1 MNEILTIAPAGL
13 LTSLGCMLF
22 AWAISVPLRDVS
34 VVDSF
39 WSVAVAGTGLA
50 YWLASGA
57 ATPRGALAIG
67 LAIVWAVRLAAFV
80 TWRNHGKPEDRRYQE
95 IRARNEPGF
104 AGKSLYLIFGFQAL
118 LAFVVGL
125 PLLGAQL
132 GAAPLA
138 WLDAL
143 GVGVF
148 VFGLVFESVADQQMA
163 AFQREPRSERGVM
176 DRGLWRYSR
185 HPNYFGE
192 FCLWWG
198 LYLIALAGGAWWS
211 FVGPLLLTFFLLKVS
226 GVALTEKDIAGR
238 RPDYADYIRRTSA
251 FVPWIPRRDAAK
263 S

>member
-1 MNEILTIAPAGL
+1 MNEILSIASAGL
-13 LTSLGCMLF
+13 LTSLACMLV
-22 AWAISVPLRDVS
+22 AWVISLPLRDVS

-39 WSVAVAGTGLA
+39 WGVAVAGTGVA
-50 YWLASGA
+50 YCLASAA
-57 ATPRGALAIG
+57 ATPRGLLATG
-67 LAIVWAVRLAAFV
+67 LAVLWAVRLAAFV
-80 TWRNHGKPEDRRYQE
+80 TWRNHGKPEDRRYRE

-104 AGKSLYLIFGFQAL
+104 AWKSVYLIFVFQAL

-132 GAAPLA
+132 GAAPLG

-143 GVGVF
+143 GAGLF

-163 AFQREPRSERGVM
+163 RFQREPRSERGVM

-198 LYLIALAGGAWWS
+198 LYLVALAGGAWWS

-251 FVPWIPRRDAAK
+251 FVPRPPRAGA
-263 S
+263 